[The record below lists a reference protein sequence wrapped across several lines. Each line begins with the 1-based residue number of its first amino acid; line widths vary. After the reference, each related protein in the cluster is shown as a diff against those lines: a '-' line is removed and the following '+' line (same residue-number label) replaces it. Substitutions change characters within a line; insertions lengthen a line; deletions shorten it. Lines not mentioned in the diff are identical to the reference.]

1 MDAVALA
8 MSLRAAKEHFDRSTR
23 CLTEEHAGFRP
34 VAGMMTV
41 AQQVAHVA
49 QDVDWFLEGAFRA
62 EGFDMD
68 FEKHKR
74 ALEGVSSLKAARDW
88 AERAFDTMAKK
99 IESCSAEELATAIAA
114 GAILG
119 GMPRA
124 VIVGAIIDHT
134 AHHRGALTVYSRLLG
149 LTPAMPY
156 LEEAPA

>member
-1 MDAVALA
+1 MDGKALA
-8 MSLRAAKEHFDRSTR
+8 ASLRAAKEHFDRSTR

-34 VAGMMTV
+34 VEGMMTV

-49 QDVDWFLEGAFRA
+49 QDIDWFREGAFRP

-68 FEKHKR
+68 FEAHKR
-74 ALEGVSSLKAARDW
+74 ALEGATSLKEARDW
-88 AERAFDTMAKK
+88 ADRAFDAMAKK
-99 IESCSAEELATAIAA
+99 LESCSVEDLTVSLAP

-124 VIVGAIIDHT
+124 VIVGAMIDHT

-156 LEEAPA
+156 LEESPA